1 MAMRNYLKLFVAVL
15 TFVSSPAWGNTAN
28 LAWDPPTQYED
39 GTTLPLTEISYYKI
53 YYGTTSGGPYNSSI
67 TVPASATSASISNL
81 ARGTWY
87 FVATTVATNG
97 LESVFSTEAFKDI
110 KSNSRPKPPRWKALP

>member
-1 MAMRNYLKLFVAVL
+1 MRTYLKLLTVAL
-15 TFVSSPAWGNTAN
+15 ALVSSPAWGNTAS

-39 GTTLPLTEISYYKI
+39 GTALPLAEISYYKI
-53 YYGTTSGGPYNSSI
+53 YYGTASGGPYSSSI
-67 TVPASATSASISNL
+67 TVPASATSASVSNL

-97 LESVFSTEAFKDI
+97 LESVFSTEASKDI
-110 KSNSRPKPPRWKALP
+110 KSNSRPKPPRWKTLP